1 MPVPRRRLTAAVAA
15 ATCLVLLSANA
26 TSAGTD
32 SGSTNRL
39 SGPDVSLP
47 TAPGMTS
54 HPLAVPGSTAQR
66 REAMKRL
73 TPETRERLQAQL
85 AKSPQPA
92 GKPTMPKVSDVG
104 KADQWQAWPEIV
116 AGKAQPQS
124 ALTARFTSRP
134 PAKTALNGDARL
146 NWDGDSDGLD
156 DGFEGSVADAFTPVY
171 HVSWGEQPWTGFG
184 MFADQPSLYTVWAR
198 TNPPVPPVSHYRV
211 QPLGFGTNGAGQQVG
226 VLRVDYLTLW
236 NWDDG
241 LDVSGACIADLAFLG
256 GWVGFSAGLILD
268 GLQWHEF
275 DPERSAALLVGPVA
289 EPWVYNQDPGA
300 YAAYSYYTAAHE
312 RTFTDHSMYLW
323 PGSPVPAW
331 NHLNVALSRQKH
343 ATYPFNPHYLP
354 LIHGDFQGWVYS
366 TIDFLWFAGII
377 TDEWLYW
384 ALLGIADSLF
394 YGCFVE
400 RFYEQGGWFSAER
413 INVGE
418 PGRPINGSSWIA
430 DGRIAEKLEPY
441 IW

>member
-1 MPVPRRRLTAAVAA
+1 VVAA
-15 ATCLVLLSANA
+15 ATCLVLLPMNA
-26 TSAGTD
+26 TQAADPTTSPD
-32 SGSTNRL
+32 STQA
-39 SGPDVSLP
+39 LP
-47 TAPGMTS
+47 TAPGLTH

-66 REAMKRL
+66 RAAMQRL
-73 TPETRERLQAQL
+73 TPEVRERLTAQL
-85 AKSPQPA
+85 AKMPMPA
-92 GKPTMPKVSDVG
+92 GKPAMPEPS
-104 KADQWQAWPEIV
+104 KADPWQAWPEIV
-116 AGKAQPQS
+116 AGKAPQPS
-124 ALTARFTSRP
+124 AVSAQFTQRP
-134 PAKTALNGDARL
+134 PAKTSADPGL

-156 DGFEGSVADAFTPVY
+156 DGFEGALADAFTPVY
-171 HVSWGEQPWTGFG
+171 HVSWGEQPWTGFA
-184 MFADQPSLYTVWAR
+184 MFADQPNLQTVWAR

-241 LDVSGACIADLAFLG
+241 LDVSSACIADLAFLG

-289 EPWVYNQDPGA
+289 EPWVFNQDPNA

-312 RTFTDHSMYLW
+312 GTFTDQSMYLW
-323 PGSPVPAW
+323 PSPVPAH

-430 DGRIAEKLEPY
+430 DGRIAEKLVPY